1 MRKLNKHKGIMSFED
16 AFKHMGQKEGYGKL
30 LTRYCPKCGN
40 PLLVFQI
47 VCLECGMVAT
57 FESKIARS
65 TQSVDYL
72 KVVEAGALAI
82 TAGPAPRTV
91 VAAADT
97 AASSSDV
104 PKEPRQLSVEAKEKT
119 MAIILEYGGATKLSS
134 MRAMMANIHLE
145 GHQVKAQAACLPADG
160 A

>member
-65 TQSVDYL
+65 MQLVDYL

-82 TAGPAPRTV
+82 AAGPPRERLLQRRT
-91 VAAADT
+91 
-97 AASSSDV
+97 
-104 PKEPRQLSVEAKEKT
+104 PPRHCLMCRRNRDNCQLKPNT
-119 MAIILEYGGATKLSS
+119 
-134 MRAMMANIHLE
+134 RRR
-145 GHQVKAQAACLPADG
+145 P
-160 A
+160 